1 MNSRCEQHLETVPG
15 FRSRDLLASKMSDLD
30 THVNVVA
37 QRTPSR
43 SGFLGIDWGIEDDR
57 LWSRIAR
64 IAEHIRSA
72 FSLH

>member
-1 MNSRCEQHLETVPG
+1 MISRCEQHLETIPG
-15 FRSRDLLASKMSDLD
+15 LLSRDVVASKMSDID

-64 IAEHIRSA
+64 SAEHIRSA